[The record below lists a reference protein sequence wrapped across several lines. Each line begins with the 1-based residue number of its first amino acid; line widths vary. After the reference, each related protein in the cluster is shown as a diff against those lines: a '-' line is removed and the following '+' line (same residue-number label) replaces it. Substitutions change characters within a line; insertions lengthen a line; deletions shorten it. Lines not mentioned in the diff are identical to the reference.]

1 MALHPLFMGRSPCT
15 SENNLIG
22 NVTKDEA
29 VWRPGHNP
37 GMTDVLMERGN
48 LDIGRCVDREMDA
61 VCTHIKS
68 HLESCVTSK
77 GPLGRIRGSN
87 NVFPRDYSSVSG
99 QHLDLRL
106 RH

>member
-29 VWRPGHNP
+29 VWTS

-61 VCTHIKS
+61 VCTQIKS

-87 NVFPRDYSSVSG
+87 NVFPRAYSSVSG